1 MNVIPATAALTG
13 NANKKAYRTPELRSY
28 GQVLSLTQGPISGP
42 YQDGSSGMTMPAA
55 SDIALKQNIVRVGTH
70 PAGFGLYL
78 FEYKA
83 PYREQAG
90 YGTQFGVIAQEV
102 EAIVP
107 EAVINHADGYKRV
120 NYTMLGIR
128 LPDPSVH

>member
-1 MNVIPATAALTG
+1 M
-13 NANKKAYRTPELRSY
+13 
-28 GQVLSLTQGPISGP
+28 
-42 YQDGSSGMTMPAA
+42 
-55 SDIALKQNIVRVGTH
+55 ALKQNIVRVGTH
-70 PAGFGLYL
+70 PSGFGLYL

-90 YGTQFGVIAQEV
+90 YGRQFRVIALDV

-120 NYTMLGIR
+120 NYTTLGIR